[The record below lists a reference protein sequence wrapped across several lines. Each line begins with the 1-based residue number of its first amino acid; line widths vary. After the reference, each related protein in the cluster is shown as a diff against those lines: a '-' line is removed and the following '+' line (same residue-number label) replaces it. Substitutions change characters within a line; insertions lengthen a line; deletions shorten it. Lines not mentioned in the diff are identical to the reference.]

1 MNHLL
6 TNRELEVLS
15 LMAKGYSNKEI
26 ADELFITEATVITHI
41 RHLYQKLEITEYK
54 GHGGATFRV
63 RAVLK
68 FFEMQQNST
77 YQPA

>member
-6 TNRELEVLS
+6 TSRELEVLS

-26 ADELFITEATVITHI
+26 AEEFFITEATVITHI

-68 FFEMQQNST
+68 FFELQKQGVI
-77 YQPA
+77 